1 LTLIKEIKILFKRR
15 KNKLDLI
22 KVIDDKKKKTI
33 KRIIELQ
40 SLILSLLS
48 LIIAFKRLK
57 PV

>member
-1 LTLIKEIKILFKRR
+1 MTLIKEIKILFKIR
-15 KNKLDLI
+15 KNKLYLI